1 MADDGRN
8 SLALRRSWQSAIGR
22 RAAASATGGGDL
34 IQFRKEFGATNLTSP
49 VERVSRFTVLL
60 KNADCQSRLV
70 MDGVI
75 GSLAPLPAHACRS
88 ITFDRG
94 LEFLAWPYLQAG
106 PGVATW

>member
-1 MADDGRN
+1 MAATP
-8 SLALRRSWQSAIGR
+8 SLCEGVGNPPSAVAQQLRQLGE
-22 RAAASATGGGDL
+22 GDL

-75 GSLAPLPAHACRS
+75 GSLAPLPAHARRS

-106 PGVATW
+106 PGVAAW